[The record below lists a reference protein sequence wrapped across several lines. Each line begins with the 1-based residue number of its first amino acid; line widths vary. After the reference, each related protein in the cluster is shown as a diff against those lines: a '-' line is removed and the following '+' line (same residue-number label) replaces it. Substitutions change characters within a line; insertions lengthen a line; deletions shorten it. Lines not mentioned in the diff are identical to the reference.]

1 MPKTSQRPFAC
12 RWQSAECKTGYLVCQ
27 RSGLVSGRN
36 HVFRHSQKRNGG
48 LMQDQEV
55 FEWLKTNIVQTRQIR
70 PEVVR
75 MDSSLSEDLIPDSFE
90 MIELVCQI
98 EKQFGFRIDYDD
110 FSDMQ
115 SVGDVVAFIQQN
127 AEK

>member
-1 MPKTSQRPFAC
+1 
-12 RWQSAECKTGYLVCQ
+12 
-27 RSGLVSGRN
+27 
-36 HVFRHSQKRNGG
+36 
-48 LMQDQEV
+48 MQDQEV

>member
-1 MPKTSQRPFAC
+1 
-12 RWQSAECKTGYLVCQ
+12 
-27 RSGLVSGRN
+27 
-36 HVFRHSQKRNGG
+36 
-48 LMQDQEV
+48 MQDQEV
-55 FEWLKTNIVQTRQIR
+55 FEWLRTNIVQTRQIR

-98 EKQFGFRIDYDD
+98 EKQFGFQIDYDD

-127 AEK
+127 ANK